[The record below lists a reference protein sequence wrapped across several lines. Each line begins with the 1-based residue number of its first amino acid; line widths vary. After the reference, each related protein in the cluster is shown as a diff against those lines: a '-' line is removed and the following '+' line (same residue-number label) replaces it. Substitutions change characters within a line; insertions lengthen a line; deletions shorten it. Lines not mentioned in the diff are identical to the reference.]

1 MGPTLLGVALVIA
14 SGCVINNIF
23 DRDIDVKMAR
33 TAKRDLVLGKVN
45 SDHAFVYALVMLL
58 AGTATLYTLVNPLST
73 VIVLLGY
80 VFYVFF
86 YTMIYKRTSVY
97 GTLVGSISGAVPPL
111 VGYLAVTNYIDIEA
125 VLLFVLFCLWQMPHS
140 YAIAMFRLNDYRQAG
155 IPVLPVIDGIEKAQR
170 HMKAYVVAFA
180 VVAFALFAL
189 GSAGYEYLAVA
200 SLVSGYWLLVTF
212 KPVTQQNYESWARS
226 VFKISL
232 LVVMS
237 ISGVLGMEL
246 LPLPI

>member
-1 MGPTLLGVALVIA
+1 
-14 SGCVINNIF
+14 
-23 DRDIDVKMAR
+23 
-33 TAKRDLVLGKVN
+33 
-45 SDHAFVYALVMLL
+45 
-58 AGTATLYTLVNPLST
+58 
-73 VIVLLGY
+73 
-80 VFYVFF
+80 
-86 YTMIYKRTSVY
+86 
-97 GTLVGSISGAVPPL
+97 
-111 VGYLAVTNYIDIEA
+111 
-125 VLLFVLFCLWQMPHS
+125 
-140 YAIAMFRLNDYRQAG
+140 
-155 IPVLPVIDGIEKAQR
+155 
-170 HMKAYVVAFA
+170 MKAYVVAFT

-246 LPLPI
+246 LPLSI